1 MKKGIDKILVFT
13 VIIAGLLGIL
23 MIYSSSSVWAEYKF
37 NDPLKYVKHQFL
49 FYIVGLL
56 LMLFLSKVDISYYK
70 KYANKILLV
79 K

>member
-1 MKKGIDKILVFT
+1 MKKGIDKILGFT

-49 FYIVGLL
+49 FSWSGADAFFIEGGY
-56 LMLFLSKVDISYYK
+56 
-70 KYANKILLV
+70 
-79 K
+79 

>member
-1 MKKGIDKILVFT
+1 MKKGIDKILTFT

-49 FYIVGLL
+49 FYIVGVA
-56 LMLFLSKVDISYYK
+56 LMLFYRRWILVIIKSMPIRYY
-70 KYANKILLV
+70 
-79 K
+79 